1 MFRYP
6 GTISYKNTKYLSL
19 TLKKCREDSEPA
31 VPANLLAM
39 SKMLIDDTWRY
50 RYGGNLEDFP
60 RELFIGCIKAK
71 ATEIAAVFASLFI
84 CERFNGPVDEMHID
98 CRENVSSHNSEN

>member
-1 MFRYP
+1 
-6 GTISYKNTKYLSL
+6 L
-19 TLKKCREDSEPA
+19 TLKKCREDSEPT
-31 VPANLLAM
+31 VPDSLLAM
-39 SKMLIDDTWRY
+39 SRMLIEDSWRF

-71 ATEIAAVFASLFI
+71 ETEIAAIFASLFI

-98 CRENVSSHNSEN
+98 CKENVSSFS